1 MKKTR
6 QQLRE
11 KYSDEMC
18 REVRFQL
25 VRGIDQQRLFSILIK
40 MDACIQEKQVRASKI
55 KSFKNKIG
63 T

>member
-40 MDACIQEKQVRASKI
+40 WMRVSKKNRYERPKLRDSKI
-55 KSFKNKIG
+55 K
-63 T
+63 